1 MARSVDHRGNV
12 PLPGATPQAR
22 PARAADTWRV
32 IRRVTAT
39 RYVTPLREGG
49 SLPAIVEA
57 DDDGLYV
64 AKFRGAGHG
73 VKALVAELVA
83 GEIARALG
91 LLVPEIVLLDFDPR
105 LAAAEPDAEIRE
117 LLQRSSGLNVGLDF
131 LPGALGFDPAA
142 GFRPPPDLCA
152 DIVWFDAFVTNV
164 DRDARNT
171 NLLVWHK
178 RLWLIDHGS
187 ALYIHHSWRD
197 PAAHAR
203 RPLAEIKRNV
213 LLPYASSIL
222 EADERLAGKVTPDLL
237 VEILAAVPDDWL
249 SADSDRPDPAD
260 RRDPADSDRAEPA
273 ARRAAYLDYLTRRL
287 EAPRAFVEEAERARV
302 A

>member
-1 MARSVDHRGNV
+1 M
-12 PLPGATPQAR
+12 
-22 PARAADTWRV
+22 
-32 IRRVTAT
+32 TAT

-73 VKALVAELVA
+73 EKALIAEVVA
-83 GEIARALG
+83 GEIGRALG
-91 LLVPEIVLLDFDPR
+91 LLVPEIVLLDFDSR

-142 GFRPPPDLCA
+142 GFRPPAELSA
-152 DIVWFDAFVTNV
+152 DVVWFDAFVTNV

-171 NLLVWHK
+171 NMLVWHK

-187 ALYIHHSWRD
+187 ALYIHHTWRD

-203 RPLAEIKRNV
+203 RPMAEIKRHV
-213 LLPYASSIL
+213 LLPYAGSIL
-222 EADERLAGKVTPDLL
+222 EADERLARKVTPELL
-237 VEILAAVPDDWL
+237 AGIVEAVPDDWL
-249 SADSDRPDPAD
+249 AADSGRTAADPAT
-260 RRDPADSDRAEPA
+260 
-273 ARRAAYLDYLTRRL
+273 RRAAYVDYLERRHA
-287 EAPRAFVEEAERARV
+287 APRAFAEEAERARV

>member
-1 MARSVDHRGNV
+1 MVM
-12 PLPGATPQAR
+12 
-22 PARAADTWRV
+22 
-32 IRRVTAT
+32 RRVSAI

-57 DDDGLYV
+57 DDDGMYV

-73 VKALVAELVA
+73 EKALIAELVA

-91 LLVPEIVLLDFDPR
+91 LLVPDIVLLDFDER
-105 LAAAEPDAEIRE
+105 LAAAEPDGEIRE
-117 LLQRSSGLNVGLDF
+117 LLQKSAGLNVGLDF
-131 LPGALGFDPAA
+131 LPGAMGFDPAA
-142 GFRPPPDLCA
+142 GFRPDRELSA

-187 ALYIHHSWRD
+187 ALYIHHTWRD
-197 PAAHAR
+197 PAAHSR
-203 RPLAEIKRNV
+203 RPFVEIKRNV
-213 LLPYASSIL
+213 LLPFADSIL
-222 EADERLAGKVTPDLL
+222 DADERLASQITPELLRGILDQVPDEWLAATAASATTTPAPAPGTREHGAPDL
-237 VEILAAVPDDWL
+237 
-249 SADSDRPDPAD
+249 ST
-260 RRDPADSDRAEPA
+260 PA
-273 ARRAAYLDYLTRRL
+273 AQRRAYLEYLERRL
-287 EAPRAFVEEAERARV
+287 HQPRVFAEEAERARV

>member
-1 MARSVDHRGNV
+1 VVSEARAG
-12 PLPGATPQAR
+12 GATPAAGAGGGTPR
-22 PARAADTWRV
+22 RHSPAPHVMRSRAAPLILDRV

-73 VKALVAELVA
+73 VKALVAELIA
-83 GEIARALG
+83 GEIGRALG

-105 LAAAEPDAEIRE
+105 LAAAEPDPEIRE
-117 LLQRSSGLNVGLDF
+117 LLQRSSGINVGLDF

-142 GFRPPPDLCA
+142 GFRPPPELCA

-171 NLLVWHK
+171 NMLVWHK

-197 PAAHAR
+197 PEAHAR
-203 RPLAEIKRNV
+203 RPLAEIKNHV
-213 LLPYASSIL
+213 LLPFANSIFD
-222 EADERLAGKVTPDLL
+222 ADDRLAPKLSRGLIEGIV
-237 VEILAAVPDDWL
+237 ASVPGDWL
-249 SADSDRPDPAD
+249 PPEPSAGLDS
-260 RRDPADSDRAEPA
+260 EA
-273 ARRAAYLDYLTRRL
+273 AQRAAYVDYLGRRL
-287 EAPRAFVEEAERARV
+287 TAPRVFAEEAERARV

>member
-1 MARSVDHRGNV
+1 MRS
-12 PLPGATPQAR
+12 R
-22 PARAADTWRV
+22 PAPPILDRV

-73 VKALVAELVA
+73 VKALVAELIA
-83 GEIARALG
+83 GEIGRALG

-105 LAAAEPDAEIRE
+105 LAAAEPDSEIRE
-117 LLQRSSGLNVGLDF
+117 LLQRSSGMNVGLDF

-152 DIVWFDAFVTNV
+152 DIVWFDDFVTNV

-171 NLLVWHK
+171 NMLVWHK

-197 PAAHAR
+197 PEGHAR
-203 RPLAEIKRNV
+203 RPMAEIKNHV
-213 LLPYASSIL
+213 LLPFASSI
-222 EADERLAGKVTPDLL
+222 ADADTRLAPKLTRELIEG
-237 VEILAAVPDDWL
+237 IIGAVPDDWL
-249 SADSDRPDPAD
+249 PPEPSAGLHSESAQR
-260 RRDPADSDRAEPA
+260 E
-273 ARRAAYLDYLTRRL
+273 AYVDYLERRL
-287 EAPRAFVEEAERARV
+287 AAPRAFAEEADRARV

>member
-1 MARSVDHRGNV
+1 
-12 PLPGATPQAR
+12 
-22 PARAADTWRV
+22 V
-32 IRRVTAT
+32 IRQVTAT

-73 VKALVAELVA
+73 EKALVAELVA
-83 GEIARALG
+83 GEIGRALG
-91 LLVPEIVLLDFDPR
+91 LLVPEIVLIDFDPR
-105 LAAAEPDAEIRE
+105 LAAAEPDQEIRE
-117 LLQRSSGLNVGLDF
+117 LLQRSSGVNVGLDF

-142 GFRPPPDLCA
+142 GYSPPPELCA
-152 DIVWFDAFVTNV
+152 DVVWFDGFVTNV

-171 NLLVWHK
+171 NMLVWHR

-187 ALYIHHSWRD
+187 ALHIHHTWRD

-203 RPLAEIKRNV
+203 RPMAALKTNV
-213 LLPYASSIL
+213 LMPMAGSIFD
-222 EADERLAGKVTPDLL
+222 ADDRLAPKLSREL
-237 VEILAAVPDDWL
+237 FERILAAVPDSWL
-249 SADSDRPDPAD
+249 NPQDGLPDPDAH
-260 RRDPADSDRAEPA
+260 
-273 ARRAAYLDYLTRRL
+273 RAAYLDYLTRRL
-287 EAPRAFVEEAERARV
+287 ASHRRIAEEAENARSG

>member
-1 MARSVDHRGNV
+1 M
-12 PLPGATPQAR
+12 
-22 PARAADTWRV
+22 
-32 IRRVTAT
+32 IRTVTAT

-73 VKALVAELVA
+73 EKALVAELIA

-91 LLVPEIVLLDFDPR
+91 LLVPEIVFLDFDPR
-105 LAAAEPDAEIRE
+105 LAAAEPDQEIRE
-117 LLQRSSGLNVGLDF
+117 LLQRSSGVNVGLDF
-131 LPGALGFDPAA
+131 LPGSLGFDPAA
-142 GFRPPPDLCA
+142 GFRPTRDLCA
-152 DIVWFDAFVTNV
+152 DVVWFDAFVTNV

-171 NLLVWHK
+171 NMLVWHK

-203 RPLAEIKRNV
+203 KPMAEISRHV
-213 LLPYASSIL
+213 LLPFASSIL
-222 EADERLAGKVTPDLL
+222 DANDRLAPKLTPELLAGIVDL
-237 VEILAAVPDDWL
+237 VPDGWLAAVPGHPEL
-249 SADSDRPDPAD
+249 ADPVAI
-260 RRDPADSDRAEPA
+260 
-273 ARRAAYLDYLTRRL
+273 RAAYLDYLTRRL
-287 EAPRAFVEEAERARV
+287 SPPRTFAEEAERVRV

>member
-1 MARSVDHRGNV
+1 M
-12 PLPGATPQAR
+12 
-22 PARAADTWRV
+22 

-73 VKALVAELVA
+73 VRALVAELIA
-83 GEIARALG
+83 GEIGRALG

-142 GFRPPPDLCA
+142 GFRPTADLCA

-171 NLLVWHK
+171 NMLVWHK

-197 PAAHAR
+197 PAGHAR
-203 RPLAEIKRNV
+203 KPLAEIKRNV

-222 EADERLAGKVTPDLL
+222 EADERLAPKLTHDLL
-237 VEILAAVPDDWL
+237 VGIIASVPDEWL
-249 SADSDRPDPAD
+249 PSEADRPDPA
-260 RRDPADSDRAEPA
+260 AH
-273 ARRAAYLDYLTRRL
+273 RAAYLDYLERRL
-287 EAPRAFVEEAERARV
+287 APPRLFAEEAERVRV

>member
-1 MARSVDHRGNV
+1 M
-12 PLPGATPQAR
+12 
-22 PARAADTWRV
+22 

-73 VKALVAELVA
+73 EKALVAELIA
-83 GEIARALG
+83 GEIGRALG
-91 LLVPEIVLLDFDPR
+91 LLVPEIVLMDFDAQ
-105 LAAAEPDAEIRE
+105 LASAEPDPEIRE

-131 LPGALGFDPAA
+131 LPGALGFDPAT
-142 GFRPPPDLCA
+142 GFRPAREVCA
-152 DIVWFDAFVTNV
+152 DVVWFDALVTNV

-187 ALYIHHSWRD
+187 ALYIHHTWRD
-197 PAAHAR
+197 FLGHAR
-203 RPLAEIKRNV
+203 RPMAEIRSNV

-222 EADERLAGKVTPDLL
+222 EADERLAGRLTPGLLTEIAGLVPDEWLRPESGKPDRADGPDL
-237 VEILAAVPDDWL
+237 
-249 SADSDRPDPAD
+249 STPAGH
-260 RRDPADSDRAEPA
+260 
-273 ARRAAYLDYLTRRL
+273 RAAYVDYLLRRL
-287 EAPRAFVEEAERARV
+287 ASPRAFAEEAERVRV
-302 A
+302 P